1 MNMRKRITV
10 LLTVRD
16 PNPPEVLR
24 RALVRL
30 TAEHLRHWARQR
42 EAKRP

>member
-10 LLTVRD
+10 HYEVRD

-24 RALVRL
+24 KALVRL
-30 TAEHLRHWARQR
+30 TAEHLRHWARQK
-42 EAKRP
+42 EKQP